1 MEMDEFPRRPDD
13 PLALLVA
20 QELGELSIEELEHRL
35 AILRDE
41 ITRSQAMITAKQ
53 ASQAVAETF
62 FKT

>member
-1 MEMDEFPRRPDD
+1 METDELPHRPDD

-20 QELGELSIEELEHRL
+20 QELGALSIEELEHRL

-53 ASQAVAETF
+53 ASQAAAETF
-62 FKT
+62 F